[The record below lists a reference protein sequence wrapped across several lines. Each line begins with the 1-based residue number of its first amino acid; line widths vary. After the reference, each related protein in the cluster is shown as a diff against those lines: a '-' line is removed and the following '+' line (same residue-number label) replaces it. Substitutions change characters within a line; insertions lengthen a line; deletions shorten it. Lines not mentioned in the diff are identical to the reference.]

1 MRGNIQCLLLIL
13 IVTSI
18 FVFINVDVS
27 VLALVLIALAFRVYW
42 ADVELKK
49 KLRVNWKGRDLIEIV
64 FLTTFVLLEFF
75 TNQIFSFVVLLAG
88 YVAYVYRS
96 RHKFGIWRAKLGY

>member
-1 MRGNIQCLLLIL
+1 MSDFEDVLNYFCFLMVASLLQAKLNLTIYTFNKALRRESDILRGNIQCLLLIL

-27 VLALVLIALAFRVYW
+27 VLALVLAIALAFRVYW

-49 KLRVNWKGRDLIEIV
+49 KLRK
-64 FLTTFVLLEFF
+64 
-75 TNQIFSFVVLLAG
+75 
-88 YVAYVYRS
+88 
-96 RHKFGIWRAKLGY
+96 